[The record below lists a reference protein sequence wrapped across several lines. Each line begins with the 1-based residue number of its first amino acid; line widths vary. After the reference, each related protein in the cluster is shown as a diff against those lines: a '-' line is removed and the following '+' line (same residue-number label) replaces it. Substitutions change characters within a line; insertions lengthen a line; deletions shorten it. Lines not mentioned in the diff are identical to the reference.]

1 MRKSGLAV
9 VGALALGGVVGAAL
23 AQAKPEQLVK
33 QRQAVMTLQGKYF
46 GPMAAMAQGK
56 APYNADIVR
65 RNAAFLD
72 NLSRMPWDG
81 FDPSTKDVKSNAL
94 PAVFEQNDKFK
105 EAGSRLENETHKLYE
120 VSRSGDEEPEVA
132 PRVPGEHR
140 GDGASGTHKGRQTGS
155 DDEET
160 DDDETSDA
168 PPHTCGERQQLT
180 APMHNHLLQH
190 AVRLRETP
198 EHCTNSPPGSMR

>member
-9 VGALALGGVVGAAL
+9 VVALALGGVVGAAL

-72 NLSRMPWDG
+72 NLSRRPGDG
-81 FDPSTKDVKSNAL
+81 LDPSTKDVKRKAR
-94 PAVFEQNDKFK
+94 PAVSEQKEKFK
-105 EAGSRLENETHKLYE
+105 GGGSRLENETQKLYE
-120 VSRSGDEEPEVA
+120 
-132 PRVPGEHR
+132 
-140 GDGASGTHKGRQTGS
+140 GS
-155 DDEET
+155 
-160 DDDETSDA
+160 
-168 PPHTCGERQQLT
+168 
-180 APMHNHLLQH
+180 
-190 AVRLRETP
+190 
-198 EHCTNSPPGSMR
+198 